1 MRSAS
6 SRGEEGGWR
15 QSRDRVNLYL
25 RFISKSAV
33 HPIAAEFASAADT
46 RASDEFIAENGD
58 GPGVRLEEGSVGV
71 RHALR

>member
-1 MRSAS
+1 MGRQCSRLSATS
-6 SRGEEGGWR
+6 S
-15 QSRDRVNLYL
+15 Q
-25 RFISKSAV
+25 V
-33 HPIAAEFASAADT
+33 HIKECCNPIAAEFASAADT